1 MVEKIQGAQHLTEAF
16 FRHETHEEF
25 LHFFQQDNPWFFE
38 VTDSL
43 KLTASLHLKMDGW
56 NYTNVLLGWPIFR
69 GELSVSGRVNLGRF
83 PPKKTVNNTP
93 QKCQEINVE
102 GISTHVH

>member
-1 MVEKIQGAQHLTEAF
+1 MVEKIQGANHLTEAF

-25 LHFFQQDNPWFFE
+25 CTFFRKNPWFFE
-38 VTDSL
+38 VSL
-43 KLTASLHLKMDGW
+43 PETNSKFAPENGW
-56 NYTNVLLGWPIFR
+56 LEYARVLLGWPIFR
-69 GELSVSGRVNLGRF
+69 GERLVSGRVSLGRF

-93 QKCQEINVE
+93 QKCQAINFE